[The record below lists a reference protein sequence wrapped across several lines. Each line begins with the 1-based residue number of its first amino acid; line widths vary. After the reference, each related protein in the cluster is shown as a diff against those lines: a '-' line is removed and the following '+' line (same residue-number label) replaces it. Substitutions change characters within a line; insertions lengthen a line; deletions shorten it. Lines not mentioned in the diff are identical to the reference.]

1 MTPAKLKIKFGGS
14 NQLDLVE
21 RLLVWHKQACLI
33 LNCKV
38 KSFVARYTASAST
51 VGLDAQPMCSN
62 AISKALLTVLKRAH
76 RFHESIRT
84 CFWLHHLTI
93 GGRCLRALQAG

>member
-1 MTPAKLKIKFGGS
+1 MTPAKLKIKFGGF

-38 KSFVARYTASAST
+38 KSFVARYGQRKHRGTRCSAN
-51 VGLDAQPMCSN
+51 VF
-62 AISKALLTVLKRAH
+62 KRHLQGVAD
-76 RFHESIRT
+76 RFEA
-84 CFWLHHLTI
+84 C
-93 GGRCLRALQAG
+93 A